1 MPERLVLCIDLGSSS
16 VRGSLVD
23 EQLSIGAA
31 WSAPLPARTPVP
43 NFVDY
48 DALAVAAAVEQVCD
62 AALAEARPAAIAITN
77 QRATTAMWKSDGQA
91 VGPILSWMDLRT
103 APMCLAL
110 AEKGISIAPNQSA
123 TKAAF
128 LASLVPEEERPD
140 LRFGTL
146 DSFVL
151 WQLTGG
157 QVHAT
162 DHTNAAMTGFIQ
174 SVSLAWD
181 DRVLAEL
188 GLPHS
193 ILPQVLPSAG
203 EFGHALGGIPVLGV
217 AGDQQASLIGLG
229 CLAQGQAK
237 VTFGT
242 GTMLD
247 QALGIEPPPDT
258 KRKPKGTFPIVAYS
272 QGGTVVWGSE
282 AIALATGSM
291 INWLMATGIM
301 RTLEDANRSDP
312 DFRAHSELRV
322 VPANV
327 GLGTPE
333 WDFGARSVITGL
345 DLSTTSADIVAAT
358 LDAVAQIAADLVEA
372 TVADTGHEISRLRA
386 DGAMCR
392 NSAFVQM
399 VADACGIE
407 VELYETT
414 EASTQ
419 GAALLAHA
427 QLAGANLA
435 EYAGSLRR
443 SPTIVSPRTPRG
455 GTTWKARRE
464 AWRETKDLSRESIPE
479 LSAVHF

>member
-1 MPERLVLCIDLGSSS
+1 MPDRLVLSIDVGSSS
-16 VRGSLVD
+16 IRGSLVN
-23 EQLSIGAA
+23 EQLSIGSS

-48 DALAVAAAVEQVCD
+48 DAGAVTAAIEMVCD

-77 QRATTAMWKSDGQA
+77 QRATTAMWRSDGEP

-110 AEKGISIAPNQSA
+110 AAKGISIAPNQSA

-128 LASLVPEEERPD
+128 LTSLVPEDERPD

-146 DSFVL
+146 DSYVL

-174 SVSLAWD
+174 NVDLSWD
-181 DRVLAEL
+181 EEVLAEL
-188 GLPHS
+188 GLPAS
-193 ILPQVLPSAG
+193 ILPRVLPSAG
-203 EFGHALGGIPVLGV
+203 DFGHALGGIPVLGM
-217 AGDQQASLIGLG
+217 AGDQQASLLGLG
-229 CLAQGQAK
+229 CLSKGQAK

-247 QALGIEPPPDT
+247 QALGVDPPPDT
-258 KRKPKGTFPIVAYS
+258 KRQPNGTFPIVAYS
-272 QGGTVVWGSE
+272 QGTTVVWGSE

-291 INWLMATGIM
+291 VNWLMGTGIL
-301 RTLEDANRSDP
+301 RSFEDANRCDP
-312 DFRAHSELRV
+312 DFRSHSRLRV

-345 DLSTTSADIVAAT
+345 DVSTTAADIVAAT
-358 LDAVAQIAADLVEA
+358 LDAVAQIAADLAEA
-372 TVADTGHEISRLRA
+372 TVADTGHEIERLRV
-386 DGAMCR
+386 DGAMCQ

-407 VELYETT
+407 VELFEST

-427 QLAGANLA
+427 QLAGATLA
-435 EYAGSLRR
+435 EYSASVRR

-455 GTTWKARRE
+455 GTAWRERRE
-464 AWRETKDLSRESIPE
+464 AWREAKDLSRESIPE

>member
-1 MPERLVLCIDLGSSS
+1 MPERLVLSIDVGSSS
-16 VRGSLVD
+16 IRGSLVD
-23 EQLSIGAA
+23 EHLSIVSV
-31 WSAPLPARTPVP
+31 WSVPLRVNTPVP

-48 DALAVAAAVEQVCD
+48 DPYAITTAVEQVCD
-62 AALAEARPAAIAITN
+62 AALATARPAAISITN
-77 QRATTAMWKSDGQA
+77 QRATTAMWRSDGEP
-91 VGPILSWMDLRT
+91 VGPVLSWMDLRT

-128 LASLVPEEERPD
+128 LATLVPEEERHD

-146 DSFVL
+146 DTFIL
-151 WQLTGG
+151 WHLTGG

-174 SVSLAWD
+174 DVSLTWD
-181 DRVLAEL
+181 GRVLAEL
-188 GLPHS
+188 GLPET
-193 ILPQVLPSAG
+193 ILPEIRRSAG
-203 EFGHALGGIPVLGV
+203 DFGHALGGIPVLGM
-217 AGDQQASLIGLG
+217 AGDQQASLLGLG
-229 CLAQGQAK
+229 CLAEGQAK
-237 VTFGT
+237 ITFGT

-247 QALGIEPPPDT
+247 QVSGAQPPPNT
-258 KRKPKGTFPIVAYS
+258 KRQPHGTFPIVAYS
-272 QGGTVVWGSE
+272 QDASVVWGSE

-291 INWLMATGIM
+291 MNWLMSTGIL
-301 RTLEDANRSDP
+301 RSFEDANRADR
-312 DFRAHSELRV
+312 DFRSGSELRV

-345 DLSTTSADIVAAT
+345 DLATTSADIVAAT
-358 LDAVAQIAADLVEA
+358 LDAIAQIAADLVEA
-372 TVADTGHEISRLRA
+372 TASDSGREIGRLRV

-392 NSAFVQM
+392 NDAFVQM

-407 VELYETT
+407 VELFETT
-414 EASTQ
+414 EASTL

-427 QLAGANLA
+427 QLAGAGLA
-435 EYAGSLRR
+435 EYAASLSR
-443 SPTIVSPRTPRG
+443 SPRVVSPRTPRDG
-455 GTTWKARRE
+455 SLWRSRRE
-464 AWRETKDLSRESIPE
+464 AWHNAKDLSSESIPE